1 MQDKEAMRLRVA
13 LQYSGWLPE
22 RGRAGIVLRYNS
34 ATIPI
39 GRHLQMSAAPRAGSW
54 GSRPRAA
61 LVTGA
66 ARRATGAPGPWSVFS
81 PVDFAITRYPRLLRE
96 GLPMW
101 ILMYVFSYSVSPVA
115 TSDRAEW
122 RLQPTVV
129 FQEFTSEDR
138 CRSAKSKLEESLKQA
153 GVKLKSALGDLQAVG
168 KIGPQEIIIAYDVD
182 CLPK

>member
-1 MQDKEAMRLRVA
+1 MQNKGAMRLRVA
-13 LQYSGWLPE
+13 LQRSGRLPE
-22 RGRAGIVLRYNS
+22 QDGAGIVLRYNS
-34 ATIPI
+34 AAIPI
-39 GRHLQMSAAPRAGSW
+39 RRHLQMSAAPRAEPW

-66 ARRATGAPGPWSVFS
+66 ARHAAGALGSWSVLS
-81 PVDFAITRYPRLLRE
+81 PLELAITRYPRLLPE

-115 TSDRAEW
+115 TTDRAEW

-138 CRSAKSKLEESLKQA
+138 CRSAKSKLEDSLKQA
-153 GVKLKSALGDLQAVG
+153 GAKLRSALGDLQAVG
-168 KIGPQEIIIAYDVD
+168 RIGQQEIIIAYDVE